1 MPNLWGMQA
10 RESREDKKLRNLQ
23 VRKKPPAR
31 KF

>member
-1 MPNLWGMQA
+1 MPNRWGMQA
-10 RESREDKKLRNLQ
+10 RESREGKNLRNLQ